1 MKDQYFGDINDFRK
15 YGLLRLLCVSDRLRL
30 GVCWMLTD
38 TDSRTDGKFLNYL
51 HQPKKYRHRDP
62 ELFDWLQNVV
72 GVEQDRRTA
81 RIEAS
86 ILLGS
91 VLFES
96 GMLADHKDKR
106 SAYFSKCATCFAG
119 CDLVFFDP
127 DNGLEIKSTH
137 LGHKDSSKFLYWNE
151 VCGTFEAGSS
161 VLIYQHFIREERDGF
176 IARMASELQRRT
188 KAAAVFSFRTPHVL
202 FVLASQERHA
212 AGFRK
217 KLGVIE
223 SFWAPKEIVA
233 LEHAS
238 RNHALH
244 LTGVAIPI
252 SQNS

>member
-1 MKDQYFGDINDFRK
+1 
-15 YGLLRLLCVSDRLRL
+15 
-30 GVCWMLTD
+30 MLTD

-96 GMLADHKDKR
+96 GILADHKDKR

-127 DNGLEIKSTH
+127 DNGLEIKSTQ

-176 IARMASELQRRT
+176 IARKASELQRRT

-217 KLGVIE
+217 KLGVIK

-238 RNHALH
+238 PNHALH